1 MAPRFRAAAVAIL
14 AGGWVAGTLDV
25 GAAALI
31 NHLGPTTILH
41 AIASGLLGPASFT
54 GGAYSAALGLLLQ
67 WAMSI
72 LIAAIYF
79 LATRPFPLLRRRWW
93 LGGLL
98 AGFIIELVMVYLVVP
113 LSAAPFRMKLSLHDF
128 IAHFH
133 AISFLENLLAMFVFG
148 LIVAYA
154 ASLASRPPEGSMRGA
169 ATAIADEQAG

>member
-1 MAPRFRAAAVAIL
+1 MAPRIRAAVAIL
-14 AGGWVAGTLDV
+14 AGGWVAGTLDI

-31 NHLGPTTILH
+31 NHLGPTIILRS
-41 AIASGLLGPASFT
+41 IASGLLGAASFT

-72 LIAAIYF
+72 LIASIYF
-79 LATRPFPLLRRRWW
+79 LATRRLPLLRRRWW

-98 AGFIIELVMVYLVVP
+98 AGFVIELVMVYLVVP

-133 AISFLENLLAMFVFG
+133 AGSFLENLLAMLVFG
-148 LIVAYA
+148 LIIAYA
-154 ASLASRPPEGSMRGA
+154 ASLVSGSAVEGSVKGGA
-169 ATAIADEQAG
+169 AAVAGERAG